1 MDFRIILVK
10 PRNPDNIGASARAM
24 ANFGLE
30 DLRVVS
36 PHIPVW
42 RESVETLRAAVGA
55 GQDPEAE
62 EQDDGYLEPRVLA
75 DRGQDVAQQLKSKRD

>member
-1 MDFRIILVK
+1 MNSKIILVK

-30 DLRVVS
+30 DLRLVA

-42 RESVETLRAAVGA
+42 RESVEALRAAVGA
-55 GQDPEAE
+55 SRITANG
-62 EQDDGYLEPRVLA
+62 LL
-75 DRGQDVAQQLKSKRD
+75 